1 MDGYAPKSFR
11 VRELTLN
18 LSMKKW
24 SQDIRGER
32 LIKKQFTVVGE
43 PRGKGRPRF
52 TKKGHAYTDQNT
64 KDYEKRVAHEYLKYC
79 ESYQFP
85 EESALNV
92 SVNAFY
98 KIPKS
103 VSKTKRAAML
113 NGELV
118 PMKKPDIDNVIK
130 IVLDGLQGIAFK
142 DDKVIA
148 NVYGRKLYSTIP
160 RVEVKIW
167 EDLP

>member
-1 MDGYAPKSFR
+1 
-11 VRELTLN
+11 
-18 LSMKKW
+18 
-24 SQDIRGER
+24 
-32 LIKKQFTVVGE
+32 
-43 PRGKGRPRF
+43 
-52 TKKGHAYTDQNT
+52 
-64 KDYEKRVAHEYLKYC
+64 
-79 ESYQFP
+79 
-85 EESALNV
+85 
-92 SVNAFY
+92 
-98 KIPKS
+98 
-103 VSKTKRAAML
+103 ML